1 MLGLPD
7 RFHAFVVFQRF
18 RDRCR
23 SRVTDAVA
31 AETAWIAMNTQTE
44 RFKG

>member
-1 MLGLPD
+1 MLGLLD

-23 SRVTDAVA
+23 SRVIDVVA
-31 AETAWIAMNTQTE
+31 GETAMNTN
-44 RFKG
+44 